1 MAADQSAAW
10 QAIRLRH
17 DTSGRPAMTY
27 EMRYAAAALLLL
39 GAPGA
44 LSAQQESTRLLGEV
58 RVRGEADRPAGVDTL
73 DAFTLL
79 RSRIGVEA
87 TLSPRAVV
95 LLQLQDART
104 FGEELSPTD
113 GRADRIDMH
122 QAWLQYRIDASGYA
136 ISLRAGRQE
145 IGLGNERLVGAS
157 NWTNTGRSF
166 DGLRAMVG
174 PAAGSWRLN
183 TLAATVRER
192 GRRFAGVQSDRNDQR
207 FGGAFLEAGA
217 VELFALHDREAA
229 FRVYSGVNRTTLGSR
244 LNAPLPGPFT
254 ASLEGSYQVGTQAL
268 SGAGAAISQDIR
280 AWMTGVRTGVVTPLT
295 VLPSLGLG
303 LDVLSGDAD
312 PADGTYRAFNTLYA
326 TGHRYHGYMDLITD
340 PAGRTRERGLI
351 NGIASARVALP
362 RDLGL
367 DIDAHGFWTQ
377 QQFAAAPDR
386 FMGWEL
392 DLTLPVRLG
401 PGQQL
406 QLGYSVFRNGAAAPL
421 VGLGREGAVAHWAYL
436 QASFSFGGRFPQ
448 LID

>member
-1 MAADQSAAW
+1 
-10 QAIRLRH
+10 
-17 DTSGRPAMTY
+17 
-27 EMRYAAAALLLL
+27 MRYGMRFAAAALLL
-39 GAPGA
+39 PGA
-44 LSAQQESTRLLGEV
+44 LSAQQESIRLLGEV

-73 DAFTLL
+73 DALTLL

-104 FGEELSPTD
+104 FGEELSLTD

-122 QAWLQYRIDASGYA
+122 QAWLQYRMDAGGYA

-145 IGLGNERLVGAS
+145 IGFGNERLVGAS

-166 DGLRAMVG
+166 DGLRATAG
-174 PAAGSWRLN
+174 PATGSWRLN
-183 TLAATVRER
+183 ALAATVRER
-192 GRRFAGVQSDRNDQR
+192 GRRFTGVQSGQNDHL

-217 VELFALHDREAA
+217 LELFALHDRAAA
-229 FRVYSGVNRTTLGSR
+229 FRVYSGVDRTTLGSR
-244 LNAPLPGPFT
+244 LSTPLPGPFT
-254 ASLEGSYQVGTQAL
+254 ASIEGSYQLGRQIL
-268 SGAGAAISQDIR
+268 SDAAPTMVQDIR
-280 AWMTGVRTGVVTPLT
+280 AWMAGVRAGVATPLT
-295 VLPSLGLG
+295 VLPTLGLG

-312 PADGTYRAFNTLYA
+312 PSDDTYRAFNTLYPTA
-326 TGHRYHGYMDLITD
+326 HRYYGYMDLITD

-351 NGIASARVALP
+351 NAIASARVTLP

-367 DIDAHGFWTQ
+367 DIDAHGFWIQ
-377 QQFAAAPDR
+377 QQFAVAPDR

-406 QLGYSVFRNGAAAPL
+406 QLGYSAFRNGPAATL